1 MDNGEK
7 ILLQNM
13 GKSIENGFASVD
25 RNVEK
30 VHKRINNVEQK
41 QTAANVMLGI
51 IKDVVTKH
59 VDNEDIHFKKELI
72 SDHIASK
79 DVHFTKVDLRDEQR
93 KRRRETIIFF
103 ATLFIAYGGIA
114 FWIINIAKKAFL
126 K

>member
-59 VDNEDIHFKKELI
+59 VDDEDIHFKKEI
-72 SDHIASK
+72 VSDHIASRE
-79 DVHFTKVDLRDEQR
+79 VHFTKVDLREDQR
-93 KRRRETIIFF
+93 KRRRETLIFF
-103 ATLFIAYGGIA
+103 ATLCIAWGGIA
-114 FWIINIAKKAFL
+114 VWLFKLAEKAFTR
-126 K
+126 